1 MRVGNVNPKN
11 VLPRIVTYGNTGF
24 VAPRHEHFVGRGFL
38 ALTIALDRIEPAD
51 PARIA
56 QCPNAGITGPGHEER
71 TTWVHVAP
79 FGEWKGHSRGA
90 FSLTRERF
98 AAVCAQIAKRATP
111 ISVDYEH
118 ASIQPKGEPT
128 PAAGYV
134 LAGEVRDD
142 GLYALTEF
150 TPRAAGMI
158 KAAEYRFSSGVFD
171 FEAVDGQTAEP
182 LGCVLDTIAL
192 TNRPFIDGQHPI
204 ALSRRV
210 LAAGV
215 PMAEIDLKAL
225 AKLLDA
231 IPGPNTAEKVKKAI
245 DLMSA
250 GDAPAEAPPADKAEA
265 SKPADKVV
273 ALTDAAPAAPAVA
286 LGDMPP
292 PAAPVAAADPPM
304 PPMDDANN
312 DAAVDDFDAK
322 LMADLGISDPDA
334 YAALLMQNYDA
345 IKALL
350 VGGDSAGSV
359 AMSRDLVVKGLT
371 SQLEVVTRERNQLA
385 AEKAAA
391 HATACAN
398 EVDQLIRR
406 APALAG
412 ERESMIALAKTA
424 PKEFRRVAAA
434 LAPTTAPLTAPHA
447 VALTKPTDT
456 TPPVAIP
463 DDHPRLVAQRV
474 SLTNA
479 GIKGDA
485 AERVIA
491 NVRKQL
497 AAESAG

>member
-1 MRVGNVNPKN
+1 M
-11 VLPRIVTYGNTGF
+11 PRIITYGNTGF
-24 VAPRHEHFVGRGFL
+24 VSPRHDAFIGRGFL

-98 AAVCAQIAKRATP
+98 AAVCAQIAKRVTP

-118 ASIQPKGEPT
+118 ASIQPKGDAT

-150 TPRAAGMI
+150 TQRAAGMI

-171 FEAVDGQTAEP
+171 FEAVDGQTGEP
-182 LGCVLDTIAL
+182 LGCALDTIAL
-192 TNRPFIDGQHPI
+192 TNRPFIDGQNPI
-204 ALSRRV
+204 VLTRRVPLSAGASMNKIQIADLLKILKSVDTGDGLTADQITGALSL
-210 LAAGV
+210 LASGKAG
-215 PMAEIDLKAL
+215 AE
-225 AKLLDA
+225 
-231 IPGPNTAEKVKKAI
+231 PP
-245 DLMSA
+245 
-250 GDAPAEAPPADKAEA
+250 PAADKAEA
-265 SKPADKVV
+265 SKPTGGAV
-273 ALTDAAPAAPAVA
+273 ALTDPTPPAPAVA

-292 PAAPVAAADPPM
+292 PAAPVVAADPPM
-304 PPMDDANN
+304 PPMDDADN
-312 DAAVDDFDAK
+312 DEAVDEFDAK
-322 LMADLGISDPDA
+322 LMADLGISDADA

-350 VGGDSAGSV
+350 VGGDAAGSV
-359 AMSRDLVVKGLT
+359 AMSRDLAIKGLT
-371 SQLEVVTRERNQLA
+371 SQLEVVTKERNQLV
-385 AEKAAA
+385 AEQQRVHAAA
-391 HATACAN
+391 CAT

-424 PKEFRRVAAA
+424 PKEFRRMAAA
-434 LAPTTAPLTAPHA
+434 LAPTTPPLTAPHA
-447 VALTKPTDT
+447 VALTKPTDP
-456 TPPVAIP
+456 TPPVTVA

-474 SLTNA
+474 SLAHA

-485 AERVIA
+485 AERIIA
-491 NVRKQL
+491 TVRKQI
-497 AAESAG
+497 AESAG